1 MLAIKAEVAK
11 RYAELFE
18 SLGIVFVGARKGA
31 SANYW
36 LNAIVLNSLQERNAF
51 LEFTNNQGMMTRPI
65 WPLMSRLTMFQHCQH
80 DDLAN
85 SIWMKDQVV
94 NILFSS
100 PDGVFSAFNRETL

>member
-1 MLAIKAEVAK
+1 MLAIKANLAK
-11 RYAELFE
+11 CYAGLFK
-18 SLGIVFVGARKGA
+18 SLGITFLDAPKGT
-31 SANYW
+31 STNYW

-65 WPLMSRLTMFQHCQH
+65 WRLMSRLTMFQPCQH